1 MTGAPARTGPY
12 DHLEFRRLVLRDGAG
27 EKFWEAATDGNRLII
42 RQGKT
47 GSRGQASLKT
57 LADDEVARDEMS
69 RLEEEQ
75 KRKGYEPI

>member
-1 MTGAPARTGPY
+1 V
-12 DHLEFRRLVLRDGAG
+12 LEDGTG
-27 EKFWEAATDGNRLII
+27 EKFWEAATDGNKLII

-57 LADDEVARDEMS
+57 FGDDEAARDEMS

-75 KRKGYEPI
+75 KRKGYEPG